1 MVCNS
6 SGSIIGP
13 AGIVVEESRK
23 AFAPGELASP
33 ERGFENQKGTV
44 KSKRYRRA
52 CPAGAIFEGRGRPR
66 KHRSTRASRVVAG
79 WTLFSTFWFPNFA
92 PAGPARRWRQKIG
105 VGWPP
110 RLSAWM
116 PNRRIP
122 NCPVQAGKA
131 ILHREKIFQI
141 LAAGGL
147 SVPTCK
153 CTLIQT
159 AAELHCVVGSGLRV
173 VRKVC
178 SFPIRL

>member
-1 MVCNS
+1 METFQMVCNS

-79 WTLFSTFWFPNFA
+79 AAWFHVLVSKLRS
-92 PAGPARRWRQKIG
+92 GGARE
-105 VGWPP
+105 
-110 RLSAWM
+110 L
-116 PNRRIP
+116 
-122 NCPVQAGKA
+122 
-131 ILHREKIFQI
+131 
-141 LAAGGL
+141 
-147 SVPTCK
+147 
-153 CTLIQT
+153 LI
-159 AAELHCVVGSGLRV
+159 
-173 VRKVC
+173 
-178 SFPIRL
+178 